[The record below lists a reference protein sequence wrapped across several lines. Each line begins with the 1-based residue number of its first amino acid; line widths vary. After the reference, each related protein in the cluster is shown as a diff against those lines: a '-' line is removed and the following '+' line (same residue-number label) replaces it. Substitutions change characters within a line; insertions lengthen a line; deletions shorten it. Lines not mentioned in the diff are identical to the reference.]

1 MRRSFDHNK
10 KGQLFAE
17 LYPQAKT
24 EAEQQKVCAFM
35 DRITEKQAVKLLEMY
50 DNLVPFDVTEQLAS
64 KGWKR

>member
-24 EAEQQKVCAFM
+24 EAAQQKVCAFL
-35 DRITEKQAVKLLEMY
+35 DRITEKQANKILVEY
-50 DNLVPFDVTEQLAS
+50 DYLVPFEVIE
-64 KGWKR
+64 GGIE